1 MRINPEK
8 FNHNLETRNIKNASF
23 IGLDAFIN
31 NLEKH
36 FFSEISIREDASDSE
51 KLNLVIELSCDLT
64 LWELIHQYNLEN
76 WGTFNTSKF
85 SLSNEISA
93 LERINDIRIDVD
105 EFSIVLKDTTLIID
119 KIYNQSIGEQLEHIL
134 HELGIHYVHYTKN
147 YSEVPYEIF
156 VAVFVENLMQAE
168 LTSNNSKKNHGYSSF
183 WAIYFESEIDAV
195 IYDVQN
201 STFLNEN
208 LYMKINK

>member
-64 LWELIHQYNLEN
+64 LWELIHQYNSGN

-168 LTSNNSKKNHGYSSF
+168 LTSNNSRKTHGYSSF